1 MVTLGNRRHFGLSG
15 LLGQYLFAAIGHY
28 RCRDT
33 FRRLQPTK
41 GGVFLPD
48 QPAVLPGRSGVSGAL
63 ANGELLKFTKTR
75 WIFHL
80 GVANDAGFH
89 RASPLQHWH
98 ACLHIL
104 FVSTS

>member
-33 FRRLQPTK
+33 FRRLQPSK

-75 WIFHL
+75 
-80 GVANDAGFH
+80 
-89 RASPLQHWH
+89 
-98 ACLHIL
+98 
-104 FVSTS
+104 